1 MNWKR
6 LSYSLSIAIVIT
18 ALAYVLPDAVGGMLL
33 MPGVIGGLLFHGA
46 LMIVSDEMIFTW
58 KATDALVVNI
68 AFYTGLG
75 YGVLSLAN
83 SFKERRNVDTEIA
96 PVENAGGSQPRR
108 RGVSNLVR
116 LLVSFFAAF
125 ILAGAAF
132 FDAISNLQRH
142 LPAFLGMFLHLP
154 GYLYCQ
160 YLRATEALPADDVAL
175 FQLGQGAECFFVG
188 ITLNVPY
195 YTALIFAG
203 WWLVDK
209 WRSRKHT

>member
-18 ALAYVLPDAVGGMLL
+18 AVAYVLAEAGGRVLL
-33 MPGVIGGLLFHGA
+33 MPGLIGGLVVQGA
-46 LMIVSDEMIFTW
+46 LMLVSHEFIFVWRTS
-58 KATDALVVNI
+58 AALLVNT
-68 AFYTGLG
+68 AFYTGLS
-75 YGVLSLAN
+75 YGVLSLVH
-83 SFKERRNVDTEIA
+83 SFKAQRNVDTEI
-96 PVENAGGSQPRR
+96 ENASGSQTPR

-116 LLVSFFAAF
+116 FLVSFFVAF

-132 FDAISNLQRH
+132 FEAVSDVQRH
-142 LPAFLGMFLHLP
+142 LPSFLGKFLHLP

-160 YLRATEALPADDVAL
+160 YLRATEILPADDVAL
-175 FQLGQGAECFFVG
+175 FQMGQGAQCVFVG

-209 WRSRKHT
+209 WRRDR

>member
-18 ALAYVLPDAVGGMLL
+18 AVAYVLAEAGGRVLL
-33 MPGVIGGLLFHGA
+33 TPGLIGGLVVQGA
-46 LMIVSDEMIFTW
+46 LMMVSDEFIFTW
-58 KATDALVVNI
+58 RTSAALLVNT
-68 AFYTGLG
+68 AFYTGLS
-75 YGVLSLAN
+75 YGVLSLVHG
-83 SFKERRNVDTEIA
+83 FKEQRNVDAEIA
-96 PVENAGGSQPRR
+96 AIENASSPQTRP

-116 LLVSFFAAF
+116 LLVSLFVAF

-132 FDAISNLQRH
+132 FEAVSDVQRH
-142 LPAFLGMFLHLP
+142 LPSFLGKFLHLP

-160 YLRATEALPADDVAL
+160 YLRATETLPADDIAL
-175 FQLGQGAECFFVG
+175 FQMGQEAQCFFVG

-209 WRSRKHT
+209 WRSRKH